1 MWQWLYKL
9 GSPKWFYDLGNRS
22 LPWLWG
28 VTLFLLIIGVIWG
41 LAFAPPDYQMGDN
54 YRIIYMHVPAAGLMK
69 GCFYMMALCSAAVLI
84 WKVKMADIV
93 AKAIAPIGTMA
104 TLLMLASGSL
114 WGIPTWGTWWIWDAR
129 LTSSLLQFFI
139 YMGII
144 VLRSAFDSQDTAA
157 RACAVLTLVGV
168 VNIPII
174 EYSVEWWN
182 TLHQGA
188 SSLGMR
194 DTSANP
200 PEIWIPAFF
209 TGFGFIGL
217 FFIGLILRSQNEILW
232 RERRTQWV
240 RDIVTDTVDHGAADA

>member
-1 MWQWLYKL
+1 
-9 GSPKWFYDLGNRS
+9 
-22 LPWLWG
+22 
-28 VTLFLLIIGVIWG
+28 
-41 LAFAPPDYQMGDN
+41 
-54 YRIIYMHVPAAGLMK
+54 
-69 GCFYMMALCSAAVLI
+69 LCSAAVLI
-84 WKVKMADIV
+84 WKIKMADIV
-93 AKAIAPIGTMA
+93 AKAIAPIGAMA
-104 TLLMLASGSL
+104 TALMLASGSL

-129 LTSSLLQFFI
+129 LTTSLLQFFI

-144 VLRSAFDSQDTAA
+144 VLRSAFDSQDSAA

-188 SSLGMR
+188 SDLGMR

-200 PEIWIPAFF
+200 PEIWIPVFF

-217 FFIGLILRSQNEILW
+217 FFIGLILRSQNEILL

-240 RDIVTDTVDHGAADA
+240 RELVEKEVTNA